1 MLKRHCRQLLMTLV
15 LVLALTAVA
24 YADDGV
30 IHTGAP
36 ASPPPPAVDG
46 IIYGGSAQPTVA
58 TAGVIWGGIAEP
70 LTQVGLR
77 LLQGL
82 LTRL

>member
-1 MLKRHCRQLLMTLV
+1 MKRHGQQVLATLV
-15 LVLALTAVA
+15 LLLALTAVA
-24 YADDGV
+24 VADDGV
-30 IHTGAP
+30 IQTGVP

-58 TAGVIWGGIAEP
+58 TAGVIWSGIAEP
-70 LTQVGLR
+70 LTQVGLN